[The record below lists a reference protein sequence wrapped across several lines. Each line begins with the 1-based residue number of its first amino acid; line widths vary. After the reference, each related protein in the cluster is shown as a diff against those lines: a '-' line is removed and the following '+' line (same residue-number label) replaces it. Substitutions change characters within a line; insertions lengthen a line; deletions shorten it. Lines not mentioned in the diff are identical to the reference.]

1 MSSGYGYKYE
11 YEYEENQFRYVD
23 STLRYVECARR
34 IAFRGLRDET
44 LLLKVE
50 I

>member
-1 MSSGYGYKYE
+1 MSSGYGYGYG

-23 STLRYVECARR
+23 STLRYVECACR
-34 IAFRGLRDET
+34 IAFRGLGDAT